1 MEQKMSRQGI
11 IFSQYVKRIG
21 RIQRKLRQ
29 TEDKTHRDDLYKL
42 TKKQGSMEES
52 NQMSKKEECKESHLI
67 DTSAVKNYV

>member
-1 MEQKMSRQGI
+1 MSRQGI

-42 TKKQGSMEES
+42 TKKIGIYGRIKSNVKERRMQGKSFNRYICCE
-52 NQMSKKEECKESHLI
+52 KLCLI
-67 DTSAVKNYV
+67 

>member
-1 MEQKMSRQGI
+1 MSRQGI

-42 TKKQGSMEES
+42 TKKNRDLWK
-52 NQMSKKEECKESHLI
+52 NQIKCQRKKNARKVI
-67 DTSAVKNYV
+67 